1 MIRFGKGR
9 LGPKKSKNDYDRTY
23 RKKQKEKG
31 CVQVSIYLDT
41 RTIERL
47 RRLQKRLFRH
57 ERPLIERTRSAV
69 VTESISTKYFEVITS
84 TTQPA
89 QNEVRN
95 ASAELRENLK
105 REGKKH
111 VHGH

>member
-9 LGPKKSKNDYDRTY
+9 LGPKKSKNEYDRIY
-23 RKKQKEKG
+23 RKNQKRKG
-31 CVQVSIYLDT
+31 FVQVSIYLDT

-57 ERPLIERTRSAV
+57 ERPLKERTRSAV
-69 VTESISTKYFEVITS
+69 VTETITTKYFEVITS
-84 TTQPA
+84 TTEPP
-89 QNEVRN
+89 QNSVRD
-95 ASAELRENLK
+95 ASAELRDKLNMESKN
-105 REGKKH
+105 